1 MAETYATMY
10 ELDIEAL
17 TGIEID
23 KEAFSFR
30 TNKRLENAQIKTIF
44 DLAMRTPEE
53 LMAIE
58 GFGAGCQREVAQYMQ
73 SLKSK
78 DRNDFEKKKSSI
90 GLPRELIDKIFNG
103 DFSIDLESISD
114 KQSKLI
120 KKCQNA
126 YDFLEK
132 DLIVACKE
140 ETKKVITIVECL
152 NAFTYKS
159 QKIDNLKKQIN
170 VNYLGCKVKHFISAF
185 SVNSNTEKDL
195 LALCVDDDET
205 LDAYILDLKFNNI
218 DDYALKIA
226 YKFLAWCSFDVREEI
241 SNFKSIYE
249 KNEREY
255 QVLKERAKR
264 KTLEQIGEQF
274 EVTRE
279 RIRQIEKKGT
289 RKFEIW
295 QKKHRILLKIYAIR
309 NGDDVLTPLE
319 LSEYFGDETELLT
332 HLYRNNA
339 SGDITYDKQLD
350 VFIVG
355 DNNATDR
362 VNEFIDSL
370 PETFREDNYDEY
382 IRQGVEEFDLS
393 EELLVKAF
401 SDSYRVT
408 GNIYHRSKL
417 TLTTLYYQVLK
428 NCFPDGLHIYDT
440 DEIKKFRQ
448 AAKEEYDIDI
458 TGSDRSIIAIL
469 FKVGILCERGT
480 YKADEGIDLSN
491 ELAKKIEDYIDNSE
505 HPVFMTNTI
514 YSVFEKELLEEGV
527 DNKYFLQ
534 GLLHKRFDGK
544 WIFRRDYISKDESF
558 TTVYASLVEFI
569 KNSTYPVSKEDI
581 YRAYPGI
588 TEIVINIATGDKDIL
603 NLFGVYIHSS
613 KLNISA
619 KEKMYLHK
627 KTEEALEKENITHC
641 KEVYENVMQDYPD
654 LLINNYVNYSFSMYS
669 LLEYLFG
676 DEYSFSRPFIARK
689 GVEITKANTVIQ
701 QMVSEADDIEIDTIQ
716 RFAKEHHIV
725 IDNIL
730 DLVDSCNETHLLI
743 NDLELKRIEDIG
755 ITEDKVIIIED
766 ILDNEI
772 NTTIPVAQLKCINQ
786 FPGIN
791 YDWNEWLI
799 YSIIKK
805 WSTRFEVATNSKY
818 FKLSAPLI
826 SRIGEMDASKYD
838 AMSKDDIGR
847 IATADNL
854 DDIDNLLLDIDFDE
868 LGGF

>member
-1 MAETYATMY
+1 MKKYSEIYNLNIEDFLGEAIEEDLLSNRTVSRLKMVGISTVG
-10 ELDIEAL
+10 ELLDYTPDKLKQIRGFGVGCQKDIERYICGL
-17 TGIEID
+17 
-23 KEAFSFR
+23 SS
-30 TNKRLENAQIKTIF
+30 NK
-44 DLAMRTPEE
+44 
-53 LMAIE
+53 
-58 GFGAGCQREVAQYMQ
+58 
-73 SLKSK
+73 K
-78 DRNDFEKKKSSI
+78 DDRPYNYVNLPNYIAEQLIGGNFE
-90 GLPRELIDKIFNG
+90 
-103 DFSIDLESISD
+103 ISD
-114 KQSKLI
+114 EVLTEEQKRFVDFI
-120 KKCQNA
+120 EYA
-126 YDFLEK
+126 YK
-132 DLIVACKE
+132 
-140 ETKKVITIVECL
+140 
-152 NAFTYKS
+152 
-159 QKIDNLKKQIN
+159 N
-170 VNYLGCKVKHFISAF
+170 V
-185 SVNSNTEKDL
+185 
-195 LALCVDDDET
+195 DET
-205 LDAYILDLKFNNI
+205 LIKECIENPQIVLGVCDGLNDFVNRIGDAKKYCQRINPVYLKNHVKFFI
-218 DDYALKIA
+218 RA
-226 YKFLAWCSFDVREEI
+226 YRVNEEI
-241 SNFKSIYE
+241 REKLFQYCKDEDETLEEYLFNYEVSNESEQLVVSFFEWCQFDIHEEIKSLASFYGS
-249 KNEREY
+249 KEREIF
-255 QVLKERAKR
+255 VLRERAR
-264 KTLEQIGEQF
+264 GKTLEQIGEAF
-274 EVTRE
+274 NVSRE
-279 RIRQIEKKGT
+279 RIRQIEKKGIS
-289 RKFEIW
+289 RFVNW
-295 QKKHRILLKIYAIR
+295 QKKHRILQKIYAAR
-309 NGDDVLTPLE
+309 DGDSFLTRIE
-319 LSEYFGDETELLT
+319 LREYFGNDTELLCY
-332 HLYRNNA
+332 LYKNSIAGNI
-339 SGDITYDKQLD
+339 SYDKQLD
-350 VFIVG
+350 VFIVE
-355 DNNATDR
+355 DKNMIDK
-362 VNEFIDSL
+362 VNEYVDSL
-370 PETFREDNYDEY
+370 PDKFKSSKLDDLFKTGVNEY
-382 IRQGVEEFDLS
+382 ELS
-393 EELLVKAF
+393 EELLDKAIT
-401 SDSYRVT
+401 DNYKLT
-408 GNIYHRSKL
+408 GNIYHRSRL

-458 TGSDRSIIAIL
+458 KGSDRSIIAVL
-469 FKVGILCERGT
+469 SKVGILCERGT

-654 LLINNYVNYSFSMYS
+654 LLTNNYVNYSFSMYS

-716 RFAKEHHIV
+716 GFAKEHHIV
-725 IDNIL
+725 IYSIL

-755 ITEDKVIIIED
+755 ITEDKVKIIED

-826 SRIGEMDASKYD
+826 SRIGEMDTSKYD
-838 AMSKDDIGR
+838 AMSKDDIGS